1 MTDHRTTGSI
11 IFVLMT
17 FLLCA
22 LATSS
27 SAATGDGLISHQ
39 FIPDPDY
46 AQDDAKALLR
56 IASADVYA
64 LPRTDVDWKDPQ
76 GNTIHCRP
84 VGGGCIIRNEYSA
97 NGSLI
102 ASTHEF
108 YIAGQGRVAGTYTA
122 IAKYC
127 YPDPYTHVCY
137 GWTELFQETF
147 TITESREN
155 WIYLPHVIR

>member
-1 MTDHRTTGSI
+1 MTDHRTTRAI
-11 IFVLMT
+11 ILILTT
-17 FLLCA
+17 FMLCG

-27 SAATGDGLISHQ
+27 SSANGDGLISYQ

-46 AQDDAKALLR
+46 TQNDAKALLK
-56 IASADVYA
+56 IATADYNA

-76 GNTIHCRP
+76 GRAVSCHPT
-84 VGGGCIIRNEYSA
+84 GGGCTIHNEYSA

-127 YPDPYTHVCY
+127 YPDAITHVCY
-137 GWTELFQETF
+137 GWTEMFRETF
-147 TITESREN
+147 TITEPMDN
-155 WIYLPHVIR
+155 WLYLPYVIR